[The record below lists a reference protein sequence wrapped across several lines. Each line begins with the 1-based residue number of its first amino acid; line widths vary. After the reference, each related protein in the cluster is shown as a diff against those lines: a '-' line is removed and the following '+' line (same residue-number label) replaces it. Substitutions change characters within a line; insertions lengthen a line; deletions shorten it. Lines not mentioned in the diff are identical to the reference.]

1 MLADE
6 PVATGKP
13 VDVEPLVKRCSGVTL
28 KQQHAATAR
37 RTATANKT
45 LLAKLV
51 ARVDDELYGGAH
63 GALGRRMG
71 CGTITP
77 ETARHRVRG
86 LRTVRPRRSALTRP
100 TPGPGV
106 GRRPSSGAGV
116 ARRAKTP
123 AEVKHDPP
131 SSSGTQTNPRK

>member
-71 CGTITP
+71 CGTTTP
-77 ETARHRVRG
+77 ETAPPPSAGTTNGATAPQRADEANA
-86 LRTVRPRRSALTRP
+86 RP
-100 TPGPGV
+100 
-106 GRRPSSGAGV
+106 GRRA
-116 ARRAKTP
+116 
-123 AEVKHDPP
+123 
-131 SSSGTQTNPRK
+131 